1 MIYLVRHG
9 QTAFN
14 AEGRLQG
21 GMDSPLTPLGIEQGK
36 RIGRALAGVV
46 PKDSRIIASPLG
58 RAQHTARLIRETGA
72 FVADIETDERIAELQ
87 LGEWDGKLK
96 RDIAQCAPDFDGGR
110 RKWSWY
116 FDAPGGTSF
125 EGISA
130 RISSWLEDARRF
142 DAPTIVVS
150 HGIASRVL
158 RGLFLGLSREET
170 LMQDIPQDACFHL
183 SDGSIRRI
191 DCP

>member
-21 GMDSPLTPLGIEQGK
+21 GLDSPLTPLGIEQGK
-36 RIGRALAGVV
+36 RIGRALADVV
-46 PKDSRIIASPLG
+46 PKDSRIIVSPLG
-58 RAQHTARLIRETGA
+58 RAQHTARLIRETGGFSA
-72 FVADIETDERIAELQ
+72 EIETDERIAELQ

-96 RDIAQCAPDFDGGR
+96 LDIEQSSPDFDAGR
-110 RKWSWY
+110 RRWSWY
-116 FDAPGGTSF
+116 FEAPGGTTF

-130 RISSWLEDARRF
+130 RISSWLDDARQF

-158 RGLFLGLSREET
+158 RGLFLGLSREEA

-183 SDGSIRRI
+183 SDGTMRRI